1 MSRLSLKNDF
11 KDGEVLYGNQI
22 NTNNN
27 ATVAA
32 VNDNYE
38 KIQSLD
44 NLKADVSNVNSQLAT
59 KVDVSTFNDSI
70 NSLTTTKADV
80 SLVNTKADKSEL
92 AAKADVSMVE
102 QGLANKADTSY
113 VNTQLNAKAD
123 TSYVNTQLGA
133 KADKETTYTK
143 EETDAAINSSVSNKA
158 DVTYVNS
165 QLSTK
170 ANASDLGDLSD
181 LETTNKSSAVA
192 AINEVLN
199 EGTSVSNI
207 DYLTITK
214 NSSDAIQTVGVLD
227 KNGAG
232 YAVKTWTGTKEEYD
246 ALETKDANT
255 LYYITDDYEEPEVKS
270 NKVTDINS
278 TNTDE
283 EYPSAKAVYDA
294 IQDVSGGGGDVPI
307 ATTEVAGKVK
317 PDGTTITVDIDG
329 TIHSVEGSG
338 GTNNYELLIN
348 KPQINGVTLSSNKT
362 SADLG
367 IKQTYTANDIAFTDG
382 ETFQQKYDA
391 GELTGPQGNPG
402 ADGAQGPAGAN
413 ATINGQNTLNI
424 LAGTNISLD
433 QQGTDLTINATGGSG
448 GGATYTAG
456 TNIEITEDNVINNKV
471 PYETDGTYGY
481 GIAYDVNPTF
491 HGMFYMNN
499 SCVAVGQGNNL
510 TPASTILGFQSGAV
524 VSNSI
529 RNICIGK
536 SVTVI
541 NANNSN
547 NIMVG
552 NEISH
557 SRANCIF
564 FGISTSKSFVP
575 NTKENQVMFGTDTV
589 PMNEIA
595 FRSADGIKV
604 VATTDDVNALISR
617 IEALEDKVAALEGGS
632 E

>member
-44 NLKADVSNVNSQLAT
+44 NLKADVSNVNAQLAT
-59 KVDVSTFNDSI
+59 KVDVNTFNDAV

-102 QGLANKADTSY
+102 QGLSTKADTSY
-113 VNTQLNAKAD
+113 VNTQLGAKAD

-133 KADKETTYTK
+133 KADKATTYTK

-158 DVTYVNS
+158 DITYVNS
-165 QLSTK
+165 QVSTK

-232 YAVKTWTGTKEEYD
+232 YAVKTWTGTKEAYD

-278 TNTDE
+278 TNTNE
-283 EYPSAKAVYDA
+283 QYPSAKAVYDA
-294 IQDVSGGGGDVPI
+294 IQDVPI

-317 PDGTTITVDIDG
+317 PDGTTITVDTDG
-329 TIHSVEGSG
+329 TIHSVGGSG
-338 GTNNYELLIN
+338 GTTDYEALTN
-348 KPQINGVTLSSNKT
+348 KPQINGVTLEDNK
-362 SADLG
+362 SLADLG

-382 ETFQQKYDA
+382 ETYQQKYDA

-402 ADGAQGPAGAN
+402 ANGEQGPTGAN

-433 QQGTDLTINATGGSG
+433 QQGTNLTINATGGSG

-456 TNIEITEDNVINNKV
+456 TNIEITEDNVINNTI
-471 PYETDGTYGY
+471 PYISFGDVGTAQSTAIGY
-481 GIAYDVNPTF
+481 NATAGST
-491 HGMFYMNN
+491 N
-499 SCVAVGQGNNL
+499 SLAIGANSSSRDNSTALGVQSKATNIGCVAVGAQANATGLRTVAIGESCYATSNYAL
-510 TPASTILGFQSGAV
+510 AIGSFSRSQYIRSIAIGSGATTTQANQFIIG
-524 VSNSI
+524 SNSSPI
-529 RNICIGK
+529 N
-536 SVTVI
+536 VI
-541 NANNSN
+541 N
-547 NIMVG
+547 VVTEEG
-552 NEISH
+552 
-557 SRANCIF
+557 
-564 FGISTSKSFVP
+564 
-575 NTKENQVMFGTDTV
+575 TKE
-589 PMNEIA
+589 I
-595 FRSADGIKV
+595 
-604 VATTDDVNALISR
+604 ATTDL
-617 IEALEDKVAALEGGS
+617 IEALEARVATLEAKVAALEGGS

>member
-113 VNTQLNAKAD
+113 VDTQLGAKAD
-123 TSYVNTQLGA
+123 TSYVNTQLSA
-133 KADKETTYTK
+133 KADKATTYTK

-158 DVTYVNS
+158 DITYVNS

-278 TNTDE
+278 TNTNE

-294 IQDVSGGGGDVPI
+294 IQDVSGGGS
-307 ATTEVAGKVK
+307 T
-317 PDGTTITVDIDG
+317 
-329 TIHSVEGSG
+329 
-338 GTNNYELLIN
+338 NYEVLTN
-348 KPQINGVTLSSNKT
+348 KPQINGVTLSGNKT

-391 GELTGPQGNPG
+391 GELTGPKGDTGDTGPQGVQG
-402 ADGAQGPAGAN
+402 ETGPAGQNGAD

-433 QQGTDLTINATGGSG
+433 QQGTDLTINATGGSS

-456 TNIEITEDNVINNKV
+456 TNIEITEENVINNTIPYNKKGYYFIYGDNPHYYGV
-471 PYETDGTYGY
+471 PEMSSQPSVGLGDGITLSNFNVVLGY
-481 GIAYDVNPTF
+481 QASSQQLHNII
-491 HGMFYMNN
+491 
-499 SCVAVGQGNNL
+499 VGNKTNIINTGHTGNIIIGNNL
-510 TPASTILGFQSGAV
+510 RHNESGCIAIGTSSS
-524 VSNSI
+524 SNFI
-529 RNICIGK
+529 
-536 SVTVI
+536 
-541 NANNSN
+541 
-547 NIMVG
+547 
-552 NEISH
+552 
-557 SRANCIF
+557 
-564 FGISTSKSFVP
+564 P
-575 NTKENQVMFGTDTV
+575 NTKSNQAMFGTDSY
-589 PMNEIA
+589 PINEIA
-595 FRSADGIKV
+595 FRSEEGIKT
-604 VATTDDVNALISR
+604 VATTDL
-617 IEALEDKVAALEGGS
+617 IEALEARIATLEAKVAALEGGGA
-632 E
+632 

>member
-38 KIQSLD
+38 EIQKLQT
-44 NLKADVSNVNSQLAT
+44 LKADVANVDSQMAA
-59 KVDVSTFNDSI
+59 KVDVSTFNDAI

-92 AAKADVSMVE
+92 ETKADKSAVE
-102 QGLANKADTSY
+102 QSLATKADTSYVDTQLGSKADTSY
-113 VNTQLNAKAD
+113 VNTQLNLKSDKA
-123 TSYVNTQLGA
+123 
-133 KADKETTYTK
+133 TTYTK
-143 EETDAAINSSVSNKA
+143 DETDAAVSSAITSKA
-158 DVTYVNS
+158 DVAYVNN

-170 ANASDLGDLSD
+170 ANASDLGNLTD

-192 AINEVLN
+192 AINELKN
-199 EGTSVSNI
+199 EGSIVSNI
-207 DYLTITK
+207 DGMTITR
-214 NSSDAIQTVGVLD
+214 NENNAIQTIGVID
-227 KNGAG
+227 KNGEETS
-232 YAVKTWTGTKEEYD
+232 VKTWTGTKEEYD
-246 ALETKDANT
+246 ALETKDAST

-317 PDGTTITVDIDG
+317 PDGTTITVDTDG
-329 TIHSVEGSG
+329 TIHSVGGSG
-338 GTNNYELLIN
+338 GTSDYEVLTN
-348 KPQINGVTLSSNKT
+348 KPQINGVTLEGNKT
-362 SADLG
+362 NADLG
-367 IKQTYTANDIAFTDG
+367 IKQTYTADDITFIDG
-382 ETFQQKYDA
+382 ETFQDKYDA
-391 GELTGPQGNPG
+391 GELTGPQGAAGEQGPKG
-402 ADGAQGPAGAN
+402 DTGDTGPQGETGPAGAN

-456 TNIEITEDNVINNKV
+456 TNIEITEDNVINNSIPYFEDTSEKV
-471 PYETDGTYGY
+471 ITLGTVNLNNLNPANSLYIGNNVSQIANHGDNSIVIGNDIANHNNNRILIGHGTQNGNGSY
-481 GIAYDVNPTF
+481 GIAIGNYAKVPES
-491 HGMFYMNN
+491 N
-499 SCVAVGQGNNL
+499 SCQIGSFLDNINKVMIYTKSGNK
-510 TPASTILGFQSGAV
+510 T
-524 VSNSI
+524 
-529 RNICIGK
+529 
-536 SVTVI
+536 
-541 NANNSN
+541 
-547 NIMVG
+547 
-552 NEISH
+552 
-557 SRANCIF
+557 
-564 FGISTSKSFVP
+564 
-575 NTKENQVMFGTDTV
+575 
-589 PMNEIA
+589 
-595 FRSADGIKV
+595 
-604 VATTDDVNALISR
+604 VATTDL
-617 IEALEDKVAALEGGS
+617 IEALETRIATLEAKVTALEGGS